1 MKGKMIKKL
10 KTKMLILAAAMLAIL
25 PFTPIAMVV
34 GIPMATGCARST
46 NSTNSGDQVL
56 ISAEKTAE
64 ISLAVIDGFVT
75 IEQDNRAFLNTVSPE
90 IEKASHKVQKEGMAA
105 WEGLRKATLTY
116 KNNRT
121 DDNRA
126 TMATW
131 TATLKAFQ
139 ELAQK
144 YAIEAAN
151 ALAKKRAEQPPAK

>member
-10 KTKMLILAAAMLAIL
+10 KMKMLILAAAMLAIL
-25 PFTPIAMVV
+25 PFTPVAIV
-34 GIPMATGCARST
+34 GGLTTGCARST

-64 ISLAVIDGFVT
+64 IALAVIDGFVT

-121 DDNRA
+121 EDNRA